1 MQSENNVQLNLDI
14 SEAIDH
20 ANSVE
25 NPWEKL
31 RYLRQF
37 TRLLAVYAEHES
49 FQVDELIAKLPEKF
63 REEVWEIYTNEL
75 ELERTKTD
83 PTFSVENK
91 IDFNIIAKLKA
102 QREKP
107 KVTIKPKK
115 EEEVSQKP
123 KKDKHIR
130 EKQKTKRTNQLHVLI
145 MKIALAM
152 KEELGRKPSALEVWK
167 KIKHESPKSDE
178 SGEHDDDVII
188 QEVTVECIYWR
199 SKYDNEQR
207 LKWSSF
213 DATFSR
219 LWKNKNINSKK

>member
-1 MQSENNVQLNLDI
+1 MQSENNVQLKLDI

-91 IDFNIIAKLKA
+91 IDINIIAKLKA

-123 KKDKHIR
+123 KKDEHVR
-130 EKQKTKRTNQLHVLI
+130 EKQKTKRTNQLHELI

-152 KEELGRKPSALEVWK
+152 KEDLGKKPSSRKLMK
-167 KIKHESPKSDE
+167 KIERDYLEYDE
-178 SGEHDDDVII
+178 EAII
-188 QEVTVECIYWR
+188 QEVTGKGINWI
-199 SKYDNEQR
+199 SKYHCEQS
-207 LKWSSF
+207 LPWTSF
-213 DATFSR
+213 AATFSR
-219 LWKNKNINSKK
+219 LWKNKKINTKK